1 MKFYGDY
8 ARDSHDNYFYL
19 YFYYFH
25 ESYNY
30 FCLAVVLIDFVLK
43 KDGSH
48 YLQVFLKVHWKRK
61 KVIRNIADGLEI
73 FSDDSN
79 KE

>member
-8 ARDSHDNYFYL
+8 ATDSHDNYFYL

-48 YLQVFLKVHWKRK
+48 YLQVFLKVH
-61 KVIRNIADGLEI
+61 
-73 FSDDSN
+73 
-79 KE
+79 